1 MSSHSAE
8 MFARTLLRSSIAPSR
23 SASRLQRIAPIAPST
38 SWRASSSSSSASS
51 ASKASPP
58 SPDSAAASSSTN
70 DHRAIGKA
78 QSLFLTHDSS
88 PGTPFIL
95 PHGMRLARKVERV
108 VRDLYDVYGYDE
120 VQSPQLYK
128 TSLWKRSGH
137 WDNYR
142 DDMFATEG
150 YKERLERTLPAATA
164 SSVDGNR
171 SACCSI
177 ESEPSS
183 GSEDE
188 TFGLKPMNCPGHCL
202 IFASQERSY
211 RDLPIRYAEFS
222 PLHRNEASGA
232 LTGLTRVR
240 RFHQDDAHV
249 FCRPDQVASE
259 IDSMLAM
266 LTSAYDTFGFS
277 SFELVLS
284 TRPRDSYIGSLEE
297 WDRAEAGL
305 RQALDASGRKWEL
318 NEGDG
323 AFYGPKID
331 IRLVDGQGRRHQT
344 ATIQLDFQL
353 PRRFELTYADPAAKE
368 TGGRSVPVMIHRA
381 ILGSVERF
389 MAILIEQTAGWWPFW
404 LSPRQAI
411 IIQAQSNNPALTEY
425 ATKLA
430 KYLSLGIHPDA
441 PPSISSQRH
450 LQRFFVDL
458 ECNPQNE
465 KLGKLVRK
473 AQLARY
479 NYILVVGDKEM
490 QTNTVNVRKRDDK
503 NAPARL
509 QQLAHLEDSK
519 LEGGQPKGGQYT
531 AQELRDLFCRLDSQH
546 AW

>member
-1 MSSHSAE
+1 
-8 MFARTLLRSSIAPSR
+8 
-23 SASRLQRIAPIAPST
+23 
-38 SWRASSSSSSASS
+38 
-51 ASKASPP
+51 
-58 SPDSAAASSSTN
+58 
-70 DHRAIGKA
+70 
-78 QSLFLTHDSS
+78 
-88 PGTPFIL
+88 
-95 PHGMRLARKVERV
+95 MRLARKVERV

-142 DDMFATEG
+142 NDMFAAEG
-150 YKERLERTLPAATA
+150 YKEHLDRTQ
-164 SSVDGNR
+164 SSQSSIDGNR
-171 SACCSI
+171 TACCSI
-177 ESEPSS
+177 DPSPS
-183 GSEDE
+183 PGEDE

-249 FCRPDQVASE
+249 FCRSDQVAGE

-284 TRPRDSYIGSLEE
+284 TRPKDSYIGSLEE

-353 PRRFELTYADPAAKE
+353 PRRFDLTYTDPAAKE
-368 TGGRSVPVMIHRA
+368 TNERSIPVMIHRA

-411 IIQAQSNNPALTEY
+411 IIPAQTNNAALTEY
-425 ATKLA
+425 ANKLA
-430 KYLSLGIHPDA
+430 KYLSLGIHPDS
-441 PPSISSQRH
+441 PPSTASERH
-450 LQRFFVDL
+450 LQRFFVDV
-458 ECNPQNE
+458 ESNPQNE

-479 NYILVVGDKEM
+479 NYILVVGEKEM
-490 QTNTVNVRKRDDK
+490 QSNSVNVRKRDDK

-509 QQLAHLEDSK
+509 QQLAQMEQSNV
-519 LEGGQPKGGQYT
+519 EGGQPKGGGQYT

-546 AW
+546 VW

>member
-1 MSSHSAE
+1 
-8 MFARTLLRSSIAPSR
+8 
-23 SASRLQRIAPIAPST
+23 
-38 SWRASSSSSSASS
+38 
-51 ASKASPP
+51 
-58 SPDSAAASSSTN
+58 
-70 DHRAIGKA
+70 
-78 QSLFLTHDSS
+78 
-88 PGTPFIL
+88 
-95 PHGMRLARKVERV
+95 MRLARKVERV

-150 YKERLERTLPAATA
+150 YKERTLRTPAPTQLQGNSSVEEGRTACCAIDHASTPAAAEGT
-164 SSVDGNR
+164 G
-171 SACCSI
+171 
-177 ESEPSS
+177 
-183 GSEDE
+183 EDE
-188 TFGLKPMNCPGHCL
+188 SFGLKPMNCPGHCL

-249 FCRPDQVASE
+249 FCRPDQVSTE
-259 IDSMLAM
+259 INSMLAM

-284 TRPRDSYIGSLEE
+284 TRPDSFIGDISE
-297 WDRAEAGL
+297 WDKAEAGL
-305 RQALDASGRKWEL
+305 TEALNQSGREWEL
-318 NEGDG
+318 NAGDG

-353 PRRFELTYADPAAKE
+353 PRRFDLSYADPTAKDTNE
-368 TGGRSVPVMIHRA
+368 RAIPVMIHRA

-389 MAILIEQTAGWWPFW
+389 MAILIEQTSGWWPFW

-411 IIQAQSNNPALTEY
+411 ILPAKTDSPELVEY
-425 ATKLA
+425 AA
-430 KYLSLGIHPDA
+430 KVQKVLSLGIHPDA
-441 PPSISSQRH
+441 SPAKNVERH
-450 LQRFFVDL
+450 LQRFFVDI
-458 ECNPQNE
+458 EQNPQGE

-479 NYILVVGDKEM
+479 NYILVVGEREM
-490 QTNTVNVRKRDDK
+490 ETQTVNVRRREDK
-503 NAPARL
+503 SAPQRL
-509 QQLAHLEDSK
+509 RELRAKQDED
-519 LEGGQPKGGQYT
+519 GGGEEVGKGGQYGVK
-531 AQELRDLFCRLDSQH
+531 ELRDMFCRLDSSH